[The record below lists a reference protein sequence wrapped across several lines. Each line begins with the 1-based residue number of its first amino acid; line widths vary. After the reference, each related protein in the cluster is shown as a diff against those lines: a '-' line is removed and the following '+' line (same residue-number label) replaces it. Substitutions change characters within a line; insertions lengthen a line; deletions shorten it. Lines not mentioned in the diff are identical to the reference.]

1 MQNGLGGHQMN
12 KQKLELNELI
22 LKVQKALKEAQYS
35 EMRIATFFPTW
46 AKLTEYMTQRNEQI
60 LDAKT
65 GLNFLEEAY
74 GITVFKNLPR
84 NLAICARAVNV
95 LTDYQQQG
103 MLLAK
108 ARRKAMS
115 TILSFRHFFRVTS
128 TNVERRGIQKIRF
141 SPMPYILTDFLIIS
155 IAGGS
160 RAYVNWI
167 IL

>member
-1 MQNGLGGHQMN
+1 MN

-22 LKVQKALKEAQYS
+22 LKMQKALKEAQYS

-95 LTDYQQQG
+95 LTDYQQHG

-108 ARRKAMS
+108 ARRKVHVYYPQFQTLFQGYIDKRRAEGHS
-115 TILSFRHFFRVTS
+115 EDTLDRSVTQC
-128 TNVERRGIQKIRF
+128 TKTFNF
-141 SPMPYILTDFLIIS
+141 SADLL
-155 IAGGS
+155 
-160 RAYVNWI
+160 
-167 IL
+167 